1 MKKILFICAGN
12 VARSQMAEAF
22 YNYFTESSEAISAG
36 VLDFTPAKYGH
47 PISEVIEVMK
57 EEGID
62 VSQKKVKTVTV
73 DMVKDVDEVYVLCPE
88 EKVPEFVTDRGN
100 VIYWEIKDPF
110 DSSTENF
117 RISRDVIREKV
128 KKIII
133 TQ

>member
-22 YNYFTESSEAISAG
+22 YNYFTDSLDAISAG

-47 PISEVIEVMK
+47 PIPEVVEVMQ

-62 VSQKKVKTVTV
+62 VSQKKVKTVTAG
-73 DMVKDVDEVYVLCPE
+73 MVKTVDDIYVLCPE
-88 EKVPEFVTDRGN
+88 EKVPEFVTDRGS

-117 RISRDVIREKV
+117 RMIRDVIKEKV

-133 TQ
+133 FQ